1 MWIRYKDAPSSF
13 LLNRSWSCYLMG
25 DSFTNALLFKSRSP
39 YSARHLLSVSAD
51 EPSIDDALSA
61 APAQE
66 MERNEALVPD
76 YSNPIVILHAAL
88 LFSGISA
95 FQKGAIHVP
104 NEITRDEWKPTF
116 PGIVVGGV
124 CGSNTCHWHRSGAH
138 YISEGR
144 ESLTAIDQPFVCMGT
159 CEGCSFSEGKI
170 GFGRVWVSLCH

>member
-1 MWIRYKDAPSSF
+1 MVDA
-13 LLNRSWSCYLMG
+13 
-25 DSFTNALLFKSRSP
+25 FTNARLFKSRSP
-39 YSARHLLSVSAD
+39 YSARHLLSLKAD

-116 PGIVVGGV
+116 PGIVVGGERASDR
-124 CGSNTCHWHRSGAH
+124 CRCHSHRSTGPALTK
-138 YISEGR
+138 SLR
-144 ESLTAIDQPFVCMGT
+144 PES
-159 CEGCSFSEGKI
+159 
-170 GFGRVWVSLCH
+170 H